1 MNLSGIITQRHAE
14 CKFSWLKRFS
24 PFKMNA
30 GTTLA
35 KTSQTF
41 SLDFLVEQLARRPFV
56 PAAMLNNRHL
66 MTIIG
71 TKRPRRFSILDH
83 HAERREFQTEAH
95 TRVVAYCHW
104 QVDRHTRPT
113 ILIIHGLEGSADAN
127 YVLGTASK
135 AFAAGFN
142 VLRYNVRG
150 CGGTLH
156 LSPKLYHSGLTVDLH
171 FVVRELIERDHL
183 PELFLIGFSMGGNQ
197 SLKFAGELGENA
209 PEQLRGVCAISPPID
224 LESCSRAIAR
234 TENFIYEIRFIR
246 SLHRTLRE
254 KNKHF
259 PGAYDLRKLQGVR
272 HLWNWDDAMQPYNG
286 FRDAVDYYKHA
297 SSLPFIQDIRLPAL
311 LIHAKDDPFIP
322 FDPFTDNR
330 VVSNPMVRV
339 LATERGGHVAFCG
352 QSQPNE
358 DRAWA
363 ENRAVEF
370 CQLIANRQ

>member
-1 MNLSGIITQRHAE
+1 MNTNSILTKTAE
-14 CKFSWLKRFS
+14 
-24 PFKMNA
+24 
-30 GTTLA
+30 
-35 KTSQTF
+35 TSSF
-41 SLDFLVEQLARRPFV
+41 DFIAEQLTRRPFA
-56 PAAMLNNRHL
+56 PAAMLGNRHL

-71 TKRPRRFSILDH
+71 TKRPRQYSILNH
-83 HAERREFQTEAH
+83 TAERREFQTESD
-95 TRVVAYCHW
+95 TKVVAFCHW
-104 QVDRHTRPT
+104 QPDRLNRPT
-113 ILIIHGLEGSADAN
+113 ILIVHGLEGSADGS

-171 FVVRELIERDHL
+171 FVVRELIERDRL

-197 SLKFAGELGENA
+197 SLKFAGELGDSA
-209 PEQLRGVCAISPPID
+209 PEQLRGVCGISPPID

-234 TENFIYEIRFIR
+234 PENFIYEIRFIR

-254 KNKHF
+254 KNEHF
-259 PGAYDLRKLQGVR
+259 PGIYDLNKLNGVR
-272 HLWNWDDAMQPYNG
+272 HLWDWDDAMQPYNG
-286 FRDAVDYYKHA
+286 FRDAVDYYNHA
-297 SSLPFIQDIRLPAL
+297 SSLPFIPKIQVPTL

-322 FDPFTDNR
+322 SEPFNDPR
-330 VVSNPMVRV
+330 VVANSMVRT
-339 LATERGGHVAFCG
+339 LMTNHGGHVAFFG
-352 QSQPNE
+352 QRQPDE

-370 CQLIANRQ
+370 CQLITNHRKARL